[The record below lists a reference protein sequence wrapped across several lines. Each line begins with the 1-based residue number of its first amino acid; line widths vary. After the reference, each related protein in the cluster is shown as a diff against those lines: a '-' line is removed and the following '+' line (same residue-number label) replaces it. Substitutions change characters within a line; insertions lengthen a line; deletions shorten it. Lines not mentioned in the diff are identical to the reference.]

1 MRNKPYEASK
11 SHHEHQS
18 AVYKDQVLPL
28 VIKVSDED
36 CCKLDPEDVSDVCA
50 CGPGAYDETT
60 VLLREPVPKH
70 VDVGWPQN
78 RGE

>member
-1 MRNKPYEASK
+1 MRNKPYKASN
-11 SHHEHQS
+11 SHQEHQS

-36 CCKLDPEDVSDVCA
+36 RCKLDPEDVTDVCA
-50 CGPGAYDETT
+50 CCPGAYDEAT
-60 VLLREPVPKH
+60 VLLREPVAKH

-78 RGE
+78 R